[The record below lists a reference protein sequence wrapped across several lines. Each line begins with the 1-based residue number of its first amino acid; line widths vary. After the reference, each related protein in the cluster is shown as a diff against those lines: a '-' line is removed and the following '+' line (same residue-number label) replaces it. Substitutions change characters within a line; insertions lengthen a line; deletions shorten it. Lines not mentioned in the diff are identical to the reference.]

1 MVYTFTR
8 QFKTGSMSF
17 RKDIKTLYQMLF
29 IKIRGTSAFDKM
41 ESLYAAQ
48 ATHYDAFR
56 TRLLKGRK
64 QLYQKIKLPENGVLV
79 ELGGGTASNLEYF
92 TDSIFTLKKIT
103 VVDASQSM
111 LTIAGKRCE
120 QNNWRHVTLIH
131 DNAETVNIEKNSVD
145 LVCCSYSLSM
155 IENWKQALDNA
166 FSMLK
171 PGGKIM
177 VIDFYV
183 SAKNAAVNRRQ
194 HNRFTQKFW
203 PLFFKK
209 HGVIPSP
216 GQLDYLTNRFKQEYV
231 QETGLRM
238 PYFPFIKA
246 PYYSYIG
253 KKS

>member
-1 MVYTFTR
+1 MFFLKDLTTLYRMVFTR
-8 QFKTGSMSF
+8 
-17 RKDIKTLYQMLF
+17 
-29 IKIRGTSAFDKM
+29 IRGNSQIEKM
-41 ESLYAAQ
+41 ESLYSQQ
-48 ATHYDAFR
+48 AVHYDAFR
-56 TRLLKGRK
+56 ARLLKGRK
-64 QLYQKIKLPENGVLV
+64 QLYQKINLPDNGVLV

-92 TDSIFTLKKIT
+92 SDSISTLKKIT

-111 LTIAGKRCE
+111 LAIARKRCE

-155 IENWKQALDNA
+155 IENWKQTLDNA

-171 PGGKIM
+171 PGGKII

-183 SAKNAAVNRRQ
+183 SAKNAAINRRQ

-216 GQLDYLTNRFKQEYV
+216 GQLDYLTNRFTAEYV

-246 PYYSYIG
+246 PYYSFIG